1 MKVKQ
6 HYESPQAVGFSFKS
20 EGVLCTSDLLETA
33 DPLQEMEVETF
44 EW

>member
-1 MKVKQ
+1 MKVKR

-20 EGVLCTSDLLETA
+20 EGVICTSNQLETVDA
-33 DPLQEMEVETF
+33 LQEMEVETF

>member
-1 MKVKQ
+1 MKVKR

-20 EGVLCTSDLLETA
+20 EGVICTSNLLETA
-33 DPLQEMEVETF
+33 EALQGMEVETF